1 MGGPWNITFV
11 LTSWVEISEEMC
23 NVGVG
28 GEKGEGDDTREQKVR
43 RSTTD
48 ITHYCLIHTYS
59 NEKSPS

>member
-28 GEKGEGDDTREQKVR
+28 GEKGERDDTREQKVR
-43 RSTTD
+43 RSTAD
-48 ITHYCLIHTYS
+48 ITHCYLLHTYS
-59 NEKSPS
+59 NEWSPS